1 MKKKLPGSGPYAV
14 FTVKVT
20 LLGTEPPI
28 WRQLRL
34 PASTTLAD
42 LHWVLQTAFD
52 WTNSHMHH
60 FMLRFGTD
68 NVAYYGL
75 PEKRLVPD
83 LGFGHDTK
91 DETKARLGNLL
102 GKAGDV
108 CRYEYD
114 FGDSWLHEIALEEIA
129 EECVRPVVATCL
141 AGERAAPPEDC
152 GGIPGFYHNLDV
164 LKKPRSRE
172 YAEVR
177 EWMGDYD
184 PEAFELAGLNRA
196 LARIKV

>member
-129 EECVRPVVATCL
+129 EECVRPVLPLALPASGLPRLKTAVASPGSITTSMCSRNPE
-141 AGERAAPPEDC
+141 AG
-152 GGIPGFYHNLDV
+152 NT
-164 LKKPRSRE
+164 PRSGNGWATMIPR
-172 YAEVR
+172 R
-177 EWMGDYD
+177 SNSPG
-184 PEAFELAGLNRA
+184 
-196 LARIKV
+196 